1 MNVEDKLRS
10 YLKRVTADLQQ
21 ARERLRELESRDADP
36 VVIVGMACRYPGGVR
51 TPEDLRRLG
60 GRGAPPP

>member
-36 VVIVGMACRYPGGVR
+36 VVIVGKACRDPRGGH
-51 TPEDLRRLG
+51 TPE
-60 GRGAPPP
+60 